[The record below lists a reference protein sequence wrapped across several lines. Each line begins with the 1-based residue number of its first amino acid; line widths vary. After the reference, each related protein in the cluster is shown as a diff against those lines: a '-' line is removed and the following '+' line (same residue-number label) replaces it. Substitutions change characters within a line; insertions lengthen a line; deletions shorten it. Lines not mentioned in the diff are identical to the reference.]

1 MKIPVGLL
9 LVVLAMLM
17 LSGCAG
23 ATPDGQPGPQDI
35 FEKSRNSDRAPSA
48 FHDDVQR
55 ESCGEITLA
64 QGEQIPAEA
73 IDCMDAATGERNA
86 ESAVLSPTTEGD
98 PIITYYRT
106 SADTSG
112 IEMFSNGEYDK
123 FGSRDWWH
131 AMCPKSMTRL
141 VREGCPK

>member
-1 MKIPVGLL
+1 MKTPVGLL
-9 LVVLAMLM
+9 LVAVALLM

-23 ATPDGQPGPQDI
+23 ATPGGHPGPQDI

-55 ESCGEITLA
+55 ASCGEITLS
-64 QGEQIPAEA
+64 PAEE
-73 IDCMDAATGERNA
+73 IPSDVVECMD
-86 ESAVLSPTTEGD
+86 SAVAKRNVELTVASPTTEGD

-123 FGSRDWWH
+123 LGSRDWWH
-131 AMCPKSMTRL
+131 AMCTKTMALL
-141 VREGCPK
+141 VLEGCQD